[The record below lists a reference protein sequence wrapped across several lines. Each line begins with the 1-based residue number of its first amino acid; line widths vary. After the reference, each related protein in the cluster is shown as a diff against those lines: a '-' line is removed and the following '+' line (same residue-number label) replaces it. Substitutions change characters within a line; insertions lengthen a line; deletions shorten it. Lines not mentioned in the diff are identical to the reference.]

1 VADLPAAGGPAE
13 DRSVLTRAAPEPDV
27 VLRYGE
33 HPEQVVDLR
42 LPPAAGDVPVPLVV
56 VVHGGFWTPEYD
68 RTHAAAQSAALA
80 DAGYAVA
87 TVEYRRGDRD
97 TLVADVRAAVD
108 AAPRLV
114 AQAAPGRV
122 DPAVTVLV
130 GHSAGGHLSLLQ
142 AARPGACTAVV
153 ALAPVADLAAAEAD
167 GLGDG
172 AVRAFLH
179 GTAAEHP
186 DLDPARLPAPG
197 VRVLLVHGETDDLVP
212 PSQSTAYAATHPA
225 VACELV
231 PGAGHFAL
239 IDPASAAW
247 PRVLAA
253 VGRAARARTTLR

>member
-1 VADLPAAGGPAE
+1 M
-13 DRSVLTRAAPEPDV
+13 LTRAAREPDV

-56 VVHGGFWTPEYD
+56 VLHGGFWTPEYD

-87 TVEYRRGDRD
+87 TIEYRRGDRD
-97 TLVADVRAAVD
+97 VLLADVRAALD
-108 AAPRLV
+108 AVPRLV
-114 AQAAPGRV
+114 AEAAPGRAEQ
-122 DPAVTVLV
+122 AVTLLV
-130 GHSAGGHLSLLQ
+130 GHSAGGHLALLQ
-142 AARPGACTAVV
+142 AQRPGACTAVV
-153 ALAPVADLAAAEAD
+153 ALAPVADLAAAEDAA
-167 GLGDG
+167 LGDG

-179 GTAAEHP
+179 GRAGDHP
-186 DLDPARLPAPG
+186 ALDPARLPAPG
-197 VRVLLVHGETDDLVP
+197 VPVLLVHGTADDLVP
-212 PSQSTAYAATHPA
+212 PSQSTRYAAARPG